1 MLFLPRQARDKHKEN
16 SKKDRF
22 VAGTDRNSPLQS
34 LSDFVLSYPVGAAEG
49 EPSPTGQDAAVDGL
63 TVGDASAMWQQ
74 AEQVAARSSHTI
86 AQQMVANALVAEVV
100 SRLNAVMDDE

>member
-1 MLFLPRQARDKHKEN
+1 MLFLPRQARDKHREN

-49 EPSPTGQDAAVDGL
+49 EPSPTGQDAAVGGL

>member
-1 MLFLPRQARDKHKEN
+1 M
-16 SKKDRF
+16 
-22 VAGTDRNSPLQS
+22 
-34 LSDFVLSYPVGAAEG
+34 
-49 EPSPTGQDAAVDGL
+49 DGL